1 VRLAAPYDDAHL
13 FAIYAQRLRA
23 EVRRIVSTSPE
34 NVEDACSF
42 AFLQLLRSEPDRDSA
57 YEWLVKVAVCEA
69 IELESRSRRTLPLE
83 HDDSD
88 PDLVCEPAECTDM
101 LALRLDIIAA
111 REAIAAARLSP
122 RQARIVALQALGLD
136 YEEIASSIGCTT
148 RTVESQIVRAR
159 RKLREARRSA
169 GG

>member
-1 VRLAAPYDDAHL
+1 VPCDCAHL
-13 FAIYAQRLRA
+13 FATHAQRLCDD
-23 EVRRIVSTSPE
+23 VQRIVRTSRE

-42 AFLQLLRSEPDRDSA
+42 AFLQLLCCRPNRDSA
-57 YEWLVKVAVCEA
+57 YAWLVKVAVCEA
-69 IELESRSRRTLPLE
+69 IKLDCCSRRELPLE
-83 HDDSD
+83 QGDCGRDITW
-88 PDLVCEPAECTDM
+88 EPADRTDV

-111 REAIAAARLSP
+111 REAILAARLSP

-136 YEEIASSIGCTT
+136 YEEIGSSIGCTT